1 MMDIRAIRN
10 ADDYQW
16 ALTEIEKYFDKQP
29 LPGSKDADRF
39 DVLAAVIKDY
49 EDKTVGIPDV
59 DPVDVLHFAIESMGK
74 TQAELG
80 HIIGR
85 SRATEILNRQR
96 RLTLEMI
103 RDISKAWKLPVE
115 ALTGPYQLK
124 RHKAA
129 RSA

>member
-1 MMDIRAIRN
+1 MMMDIRAIHN

-16 ALTEIEKYFDKQP
+16 ALAEIEKYFDNQP
-29 LPGSKDADRF
+29 APASAGADRF

-49 EDKTVGIPDV
+49 EDKTVKIPDV
-59 DPVDVLHFAIESMGK
+59 DPVDVLHFAIESMGR

-85 SRATEILNRQR
+85 SRATEILNRHR

-103 RDISKAWKLPVE
+103 RDISKAWNLPVE
-115 ALTGPYQLK
+115 TLTGAYELERAQ
-124 RHKAA
+124 A
-129 RSA
+129 